1 MKSRSSDV
9 PPRCII
15 SNTATLCVKGSAKP
29 KTHFLFL
36 NPRIQPGMSS
46 SSLVVVSVHSAR
58 VKIEISGRYHFLR
71 GDQLCHF
78 ANHIFF
84 TLDDALSFFDIF
96 QFVAHVFLAQFNVRF
111 FFRQRGLRFSQSF
124 FVLSQNIAP
133 ALAQGS
139 KSIGSDK
146 KFSF

>member
-1 MKSRSSDV
+1 
-9 PPRCII
+9 
-15 SNTATLCVKGSAKP
+15 
-29 KTHFLFL
+29 
-36 NPRIQPGMSS
+36 MSS

-96 QFVAHVFLAQFNVRF
+96 QFVAHVFLAQFDFRF